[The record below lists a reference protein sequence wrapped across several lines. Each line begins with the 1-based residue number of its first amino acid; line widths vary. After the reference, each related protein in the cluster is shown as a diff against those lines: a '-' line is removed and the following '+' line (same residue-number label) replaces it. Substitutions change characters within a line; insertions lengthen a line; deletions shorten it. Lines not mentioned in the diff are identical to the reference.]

1 MGLSHRR
8 KTDLLRF
15 CFAILLSSS
24 AYASS
29 IDRIQVTQGASSH
42 LDYLVVQSIDGSLAA
57 GDLFTLYD
65 VSGFSGTIGFSPGT
79 ESLWEYRTDLV
90 VPSAPGSL
98 VDNPA
103 IPNVSLR
110 YLGPPTVEPILG
122 FFRIDSDWIEP
133 LSFGIRYTNQL
144 DGSPMYSFGIV
155 RTAIEDITDVPEPAS
170 LMLMVPA
177 AALLL
182 FKRQWK
188 RS

>member
-1 MGLSHRR
+1 MGLLHR
-8 KTDLLRF
+8 KKSFLLGF
-15 CFAILLSSS
+15 GFAIFISSS

-29 IDRIQVTQGASSH
+29 IDRIQVIQGASSY
-42 LDYLVVQSIDGSLAA
+42 LDYVVVQSPEASFAA
-57 GDLFTLYD
+57 GDFFTLYD
-65 VSGFSGTIGFSPGT
+65 LSGFNPPIGFSPGI

-90 VPSAPGSL
+90 VPNAPGSL